1 MMIVFFLLFSAL
13 EFEADKMESLREGSG
28 RTTHL
33 TGNVHLYEEK
43 LDIRGAEA
51 WFKPAEQSLIV
62 YGSLRIKAQDA
73 DITADSL
80 WFETEN
86 RISHLYRRV
95 VVKRGN
101 TEIRAPEI
109 SIYHRSRI
117 AKIPYAAQ
125 IRDLKE
131 GILITGDDVFYDLGK
146 DKGSVSRNPIL
157 REERDSSD
165 FRITSERM
173 HLDQGA
179 KSASAAE
186 DVRIVTEDA
195 TVYCDTLVLFYEKD
209 FGHAFGNTAI
219 ESPEGRIEADS
230 ADFKLSG
237 RNLEEIFLYPW
248 VITRY
253 RAEGQ
258 DSVVVNSPYL
268 TIDLSK
274 KNAEI
279 LIFTGGTSGTYFWRE
294 EEAAPQ
300 QD

>member
-1 MMIVFFLLFSAL
+1 MMAIFLLILSAL
-13 EFEADKMESLREGSG
+13 EFEADKMEILREGAA

-33 TGNVHLYEEK
+33 SGNVHLYEEK

-62 YGSLRIKAQDA
+62 YDSLRIKAQDA

-80 WFETEN
+80 WFETDK
-86 RISHLYRRV
+86 RVSHLYRRV
-95 VVKRGN
+95 VVRRGN
-101 TEIRAPEI
+101 TEIEAPEI
-109 SIYHRSRI
+109 TIYHRTRTANI
-117 AKIPYAAQ
+117 PRGAK

-131 GILITGDDVFYDLGK
+131 KILVTGDDVSYDLGE
-146 DKGSVSRNPIL
+146 DKGSITHNPML
-157 REERDSSD
+157 REDSDSSE
-165 FRITSERM
+165 FHITSRRM
-173 HLDQGA
+173 HIDQKT

-219 ESPEGRIEADS
+219 ESPEGRIDADS

-248 VITRY
+248 VVTRY
-253 RAEGQ
+253 RAEGE
-258 DSVVVNSPYL
+258 DSVVVESPNL
-268 TIDLSK
+268 TIDLRK
-274 KNAEI
+274 KNAETM
-279 LIFTGGTSGTYFWRE
+279 IFTGGASGTYFWQEAANSE
-294 EEAAPQ
+294 EE
-300 QD
+300 

>member
-1 MMIVFFLLFSAL
+1 MMGVALLILSVL
-13 EFEADKMESLREGSG
+13 EFEADKMENLREGAG

-33 TGNVHLYEEK
+33 IGNVHLYEEK
-43 LDIRGAEA
+43 LDIRGAQA

-62 YGSLRIKAQDA
+62 YDSLRIKAQDA

-80 WFETEN
+80 WFETDT

-95 VVKRGN
+95 VVERGN
-101 TEIRAPEI
+101 TEIRAPQI
-109 SIYHRSRI
+109 TIHHRTRT
-117 AKIPYAAQ
+117 AEVPYGAQ

-131 GILITGDDVFYDLGK
+131 DILVTGDEVSYSLED
-146 DKGSVSRNPIL
+146 DKGTIERNPRL
-157 REERDSSD
+157 REDRDSSG
-165 FRITSERM
+165 FQITSKRM

-186 DVRIVTEDA
+186 NVRIVTEDA
-195 TVYCDTLVLFYEKD
+195 TVYCDTLVLFYERD

-230 ADFKLSG
+230 ADFKLAG
-237 RNLEEIFLYPW
+237 RDLEEIFLYPW

-253 RAEGQ
+253 RAEAE
-258 DSVVVNSPYL
+258 DSVVVESPYL

-279 LIFTGGTSGTYFWRE
+279 MIFTGGARGTYFWRE
-294 EEAAPQ
+294 AAAPAEE
-300 QD
+300 